1 MDESKA
7 LKGLEVNRSRH
18 LEMFAIAARHA
29 VVLAEAPAGV
39 ELRQLGRDVKD
50 AIGFEAVEVAV
61 GLVDELAND
70 ADLGMGLEHLELE
83 RGRAVGQQRRCRSIL
98 AGRDVRHGFADCGEG
113 GGAAR
118 VCGTT
123 EGARARLHCE
133 GLGGPVGATLQNC
146 TLEMLTAMFRAL
158 PEESTWVTNSRCCG
172 PRRRSVAHKRDGR
185 YDLLV
190 RPCTLEPIAERR

>member
-1 MDESKA
+1 M
-7 LKGLEVNRSRH
+7 
-18 LEMFAIAARHA
+18 
-29 VVLAEAPAGV
+29 
-39 ELRQLGRDVKD
+39 
-50 AIGFEAVEVAV
+50 AV

-133 GLGGPVGATLQNC
+133 GLGGPRRRDVAELHAGDVDRDVQGVARRIHLGHEF
-146 TLEMLTAMFRAL
+146 EMLRA
-158 PEESTWVTNSRCCG
+158 EEEV
-172 PRRRSVAHKRDGR
+172 GR
-185 YDLLV
+185 AQKG
-190 RPCTLEPIAERR
+190 R